1 MLRITTL
8 LDRARERD
16 EGVSI
21 VEVLVAMTVFAM
33 IAAGVAMGIASSL
46 FLAHGSRSREVAIN
60 LAQDA
65 VDSARTSANL
75 FSVVDGTT
83 TPTVGGLRYTVKQT
97 ARWVPASGS
106 ANACGATGVTG
117 GPLAYKRISLTVSWA
132 SAGKQSV
139 SMNSLVAPT
148 SSVTAANLGTII
160 VSASLVSGSGNAG
173 AAVSIAPA
181 VTNPGGAG
189 AITATIPKTDANGCS
204 YALNVKP
211 GRYDVKL
218 TEPDNIDDGTSS
230 GSLGAQTAT
239 PSTTVTVQANQTS
252 AANFNYDQAL
262 TVVPQW
268 SDPNASARPFTTPTS
283 TTVSLR
289 RKSAD
294 YGPYPTG
301 VTTQVF
307 PYTDGYK
314 AVAGSPSTCLSVDP
328 ENWTPTSG
336 TAVAP
341 RNAPQPEAGT
351 NAVKAPVQTLAVKL
365 NGKLDNSL
373 RAVSVAPDAG
383 NGDPG
388 CATATSYTFTNLPAN
403 GTVIIAL
410 PYGTWSLQS
419 GTVVSIL
426 PNLVNI
432 TFSVTPPTVA
442 AAAGVTPIA
451 AGKVL
456 LDPRRTP

>member
-16 EGVSI
+16 EGLSI

-46 FLAHGSRSREVAIN
+46 YLAHSSRSREVAIN

-65 VDSARTSANL
+65 VDSARTSTNL

-83 TPTVGGLRYTVKQT
+83 TPTVGGLRYTVKQV
-97 ARWVPASGS
+97 ARWVPSSGS
-106 ANACGATGVTG
+106 ANACGAAGANG
-117 GPLAYKRISLTVSWA
+117 GPLAYKRISLTVSWSSA
-132 SAGKQSV
+132 STQSV

-173 AAVSIAPA
+173 AAVSITPA
-181 VTNPGGAG
+181 VTSPGGAG

-211 GRYDVKL
+211 GRYDVRL
-218 TEPDNIDDGTSS
+218 SEPGNIDDGTSS

-268 SDPNASARPFTTPTS
+268 SDPNASARPFATPTS
-283 TTVSLR
+283 TAVSLR

-301 VTTQVF
+301 VATQVF

-314 AVAGSPSTCLSVDP
+314 AVAGTPASCLSVDP
-328 ENWTPTSG
+328 ENWTTTSG

-351 NAVKAPVQTLAVKL
+351 NAVKAPVQTFAVKL
-365 NGKLDNSL
+365 NGKQDNSL

-383 NGDPG
+383 SGDPG
-388 CATATSYTFTNLPAN
+388 CATTTTYTFTNLPTN
-403 GTVIIAL
+403 GNAIIAL

-419 GTVVSIL
+419 GTVVSVL
-426 PNLVNI
+426 SGLVTI
-432 TFSVTPPTVA
+432 TFSSTPPTVTTA
-442 AAAGVTPIA
+442 PGVTA
-451 AGKVL
+451 TASKVL
-456 LDPRRTP
+456 LDPRRAP

>member
-8 LDRARERD
+8 LRRAREQD
-16 EGVSI
+16 EGLSI

-46 FLAHGSRSREVAIN
+46 FLAHSSRSREVAIN

-65 VDSARTSANL
+65 IDRARTSTNL
-75 FSVVDGTT
+75 FSVVDDTA

-106 ANACGATGVTG
+106 ANACGAVGASG
-117 GPLAYKRISLTVSWA
+117 SPLAYKRVSLTVTWA
-132 SAGKQSV
+132 SARSQSV
-139 SMNSLVAPT
+139 SMNSMVAPT
-148 SSVTAANLGTII
+148 TSVSAANLGTII
-160 VSASLVSGSGNAG
+160 VSASEVDGSGNAG
-173 AAVSIAPA
+173 ASVSIAPSKSS
-181 VTNPGGAG
+181 PGGAA
-189 AITATIPKTDANGCS
+189 AITSTIPATDANGCS

-211 GRYDVKL
+211 GRYDVTL
-218 TEPDNIDDGTSS
+218 TKPGNIDDGTSS
-230 GSLGAQTAT
+230 GSLGAQTPT
-239 PSTTVTVQANQTS
+239 PSTTVTVAASQTS
-252 AANFNYDQAL
+252 AANFNYDTSL

-268 SDPNASARPFTTPTS
+268 ADPNAGARPFTTPTS

-289 RKSAD
+289 RKAAD

-314 AVAGSPSTCLSVDP
+314 AVAGEPAKCLSVDP
-328 ENWTPTSG
+328 ENWTTTSG

-341 RNAPQPEAGT
+341 RNAPQPAGGT
-351 NAVKAPVQTLAVKL
+351 NAVKAPVQTLTVKL
-365 NGKLDNSL
+365 NGAKDNSL
-373 RAVSVAPDAG
+373 RATSVVPTAG
-383 NGDPG
+383 TGDPG
-388 CATATSYTFTNLPAN
+388 CATTTTYTFTNLPTN
-403 GTVIIAL
+403 GTMTIAL

-426 PNLVNI
+426 GGVATI
-432 TFSVTPPTVA
+432 TFSSTPPTVTSGMGITA
-442 AAAGVTPIA
+442 TP
-451 AGKVL
+451 GKVL